1 MLTGELTYQ
10 AIPSLKLSDKVY
22 QAMQLMTDNQT
33 VHLAVIDADDKYLG
47 LVSEEMLLSVANE
60 DDTLQSLQ
68 HALLPASVKADEF
81 FFKALQLVVDHDLSI
96 APIIDQEHYLLGVV
110 THIDLLRQL
119 ADFNGINQPGGVI
132 VLEVESLQY
141 SFSEISKIVEQNDA
155 QITQLN
161 STTQSD
167 TGLMQITIRLNKME
181 ISDIVASFQ
190 RYEYTIKYYFGE
202 EIYENELKSNYDNL
216 MNYLSI

>member
-1 MLTGELTYQ
+1 MLSGELTYQ
-10 AIPSLKLSDKVY
+10 AIPSLKLTDKVY
-22 QAMQLMTDNQT
+22 QALQLMADNQT

-47 LVSEEMLLSVANE
+47 LVSEEMLLSVEN
-60 DDTLQSLQ
+60 DDDNLQRLQ
-68 HALLPASVKADEF
+68 HSLLPASVKADEL
-81 FFKALQLVVDHDLSI
+81 FFKAMQMVVDHELSL
-96 APIIDQEHYLLGVV
+96 APVVDNDNYLLGVV
-110 THIDLLRQL
+110 TPADLLKKL
-119 ADFNGINQPGGVI
+119 TDFNGIGQPGGVI

-161 STTQSD
+161 STNHPD
-167 TGLMQITIRLNKME
+167 TGLMLITIRLNKIE

>member
-1 MLTGELTYQ
+1 MLSGELTYQ

-22 QAMQLMTDNQT
+22 QALQLMTDNQT
-33 VHLAVIDADDKYLG
+33 VHLAVIDDDDKYLG
-47 LVSEEMLLSVANE
+47 LVSEEMLLSVEND
-60 DDTLQSLQ
+60 DDTLLHLQ
-68 HALLPASVKADEF
+68 PGLLPASVKSDEF
-81 FFKALQLVVDHDLSI
+81 FFKALQLVVDKDLSI
-96 APIIDQEHYLLGVV
+96 APVIDNEHFLLGVV
-110 THIDLLRQL
+110 AHIDLLRQL
-119 ADFNGINQPGGVI
+119 AEFNGINQPGGVI

-161 STTQSD
+161 SINQPES
-167 TGLMQITIRLNKME
+167 GLMLVTIRLNKIE
-181 ISDIVASFQ
+181 ISDIIASFQ

>member
-1 MLTGELTYQ
+1 MLTGDLTYQ
-10 AIPSLKLSDKVY
+10 AIPSLKLTDKVY
-22 QAMQLMTDNQT
+22 QALQLMTDNQT
-33 VHLAVIDADDKYLG
+33 LHLAVIDEEDKYLG
-47 LVSEEMLLSVANE
+47 LVSEEMLLSVE
-60 DDTLQSLQ
+60 SDDNDLQSLQ
-68 HALLPASVKADEF
+68 HTLLPASVKADEF
-81 FFKALQLVVDHDLSI
+81 FFKALQLIVDHDLSI
-96 APIIDQEHYLLGVV
+96 APVIDQENFLLGVV

-119 ADFNGINQPGGVI
+119 ADFNGIHQPGGVI
-132 VLEVESLQY
+132 VLEIESLQY

-161 STTQSD
+161 SSTHPD
-167 TGLMQITIRLNKME
+167 TGLTLITVRLNKME
-181 ISDIVASFQ
+181 ISDIIASFQ